1 MYILFPIHAF
11 ASSTLSPFA
20 SSFVS
25 HCPSRFRYPSLYPS
39 CCPIAL
45 LSGCS
50 SILKLNWKMDRRS
63 RVMIRGHVTTFPC
76 RGIIFIVQLQP
87 PSHDE
92 STTTTATSRLVKDDK
107 KGRPEMTRRD
117 DTKNDTKGQCE
128 GQRDTKDDA
137 NGDNVDDAKAWIGNR
152 MYIRFLSFT
161 SRLTNPTTL
170 PCYSLISNV
179 CLIRI
184 V

>member
-20 SSFVS
+20 SSFVP

-39 CCPIAL
+39 CCSIAL

-50 SILKLNWKMDRRS
+50 SILQRHSGHGSLKLNWKLNDGASEPRHDPRTCDNFS
-63 RVMIRGHVTTFPC
+63 C

-92 STTTTATSRLVKDDK
+92 STTTTATSRLVKDDQRWQGGTTQRTTQRDNV
-107 KGRPEMTRRD
+107 KGNATRRM
-117 DTKNDTKGQCE
+117 TQT
-128 GQRDTKDDA
+128 A
-137 NGDNVDDAKAWIGNR
+137 
-152 MYIRFLSFT
+152 
-161 SRLTNPTTL
+161 TTWTT
-170 PCYSLISNV
+170 
-179 CLIRI
+179 RRRG
-184 V
+184 